1 MDTSRQIPIESP
13 EARRLLSDVS
23 IVYTD
28 LDGTLLA
35 PGGRILATADGTP
48 STAAANALVALANRG
63 IVVVPVSGR
72 NRVQLSELCRLLGF
86 DGFMAEMG
94 TVTVRGTG
102 ARAEV
107 SYDTGIWPEGT
118 LGDRTPFEVIEQS
131 GAVEALLREFPGE
144 LEPHEPWTDHRECT
158 HLLRG
163 RVDPARAAELL
174 SVFELPLTLLDN
186 GTIHPPKHTLTITG
200 NIHAYHLLPTGTSK
214 AHAIAADMSHRGVL
228 RSQAVAVGDSAAD
241 AAMGDATGALV
252 MMANSLENIRVIE
265 AIERRGGPTLVTT
278 GRATDGWVEFASV
291 LLDAL
296 G

>member
-1 MDTSRQIPIESP
+1 MDTSRQIPIDSP
-13 EARRLLSDVS
+13 EARELLANIAV
-23 IVYTD
+23 VYTD

-35 PGGRILATADGTP
+35 PGGRILASADGTP
-48 STAAANALVALANRG
+48 SATTAEALVALAGRG
-63 IVVVPVSGR
+63 ITVVPVSGR
-72 NRVQLSELCRLLGF
+72 NRIQLSELSRLLGF
-86 DGFMAEMG
+86 DGYMAEMG

-102 ARAEV
+102 ARAV
-107 SYDTGIWPEGT
+107 VTYDTGIWPEAA

-131 GAVEALLREFPGE
+131 GAVEGLLREFPGE
-144 LEPHEPWTDHRECT
+144 LEPHDPWTDHRECT

-163 RVDPARAAELL
+163 RVDPARVEEFL

-186 GTIHPPKHTLTITG
+186 GTIHPPKHNLTITG

-214 AHAIAADMSHRGVL
+214 AQAIAADMLHRGVL

-252 MMANSLENIRVIE
+252 MVANSLSNVRVIE
-265 AIERRGGPTLVTT
+265 AIERRDEPTLVTK
-278 GRATDGWVEFASV
+278 GSSTDGWVEFASV